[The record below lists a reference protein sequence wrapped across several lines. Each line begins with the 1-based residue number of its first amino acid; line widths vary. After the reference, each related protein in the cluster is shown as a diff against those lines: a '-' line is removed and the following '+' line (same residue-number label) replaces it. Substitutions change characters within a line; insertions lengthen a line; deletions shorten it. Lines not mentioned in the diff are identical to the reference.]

1 LVGANTCDG
10 AEIADIGGIV
20 DAVAAC
26 WTPPPGLAGLERVE
40 QTVRFSLTRA
50 GAIIGEPRVTF
61 VTAAPDSRARE
72 LLVQAARDAV
82 VRCTPLKLTPGL
94 GGAIAG
100 RPIAVR
106 LIYHGLKG
114 RGI

>member
-1 LVGANTCDG
+1 V
-10 AEIADIGGIV
+10 V

-26 WTPPPGLAGLERVE
+26 WTPPPGLAGLERIE
-40 QTVRFSLTRA
+40 QTVRFSLTRD
-50 GAIIGEPRVTF
+50 GAVLGEPRVTF

-72 LLVQAARDAV
+72 LLVRAAKKAV
-82 VRCTPLKLTPGL
+82 RTCTPLSLTPDL
-94 GGAIAG
+94 SGAIAG

-106 LIYHGLKG
+106 LIYYGSKG